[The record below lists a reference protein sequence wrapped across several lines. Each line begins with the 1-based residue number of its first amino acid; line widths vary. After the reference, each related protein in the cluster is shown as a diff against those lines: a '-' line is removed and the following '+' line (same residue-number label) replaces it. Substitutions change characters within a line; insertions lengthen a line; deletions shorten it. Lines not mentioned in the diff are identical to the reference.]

1 METNPNYEL
10 LKQAYAIIDG
20 IPETAIA
27 FGSPRTKEGTS
38 LAEGTVC
45 SPEGWLAL
53 HPTFKELGLTMSAD
67 GKELRFNGEA
77 DPDGPAAL
85 SMAKAFELPPE
96 EADQLF
102 GDRQMFTA
110 GDDSGLSDKRL
121 WQRRIH
127 EYLQSKG
134 QLGGAESQAEIVSTA
149 AEQVA
154 ETGREVTALIE
165 EASKNTATGSENMM
179 AIMKFAIDSTN
190 AGYEQFTKTTMQVV
204 EAMEANMNA
213 AANQFWHFSEKTAST
228 NGRSHTHKH

>member
-27 FGSPRTKEGTS
+27 FGSPRTKEGAT

-53 HPTFKELGLTMSAD
+53 HPTFNALGLAMSAD
-67 GKELRFNGEA
+67 GKELRFHGEA
-77 DPDGPAAL
+77 DPNGSAAS
-85 SMAKAFELPPE
+85 SMAKAFGLPLE
-96 EADQLF
+96 DAAQLF

-121 WQRRIH
+121 WQRRIR
-127 EYLQSKG
+127 EYLQGKG
-134 QLGGAESQAEIVSTA
+134 QLGGAKSQAEIVSTA
-149 AEQVA
+149 EEQVA
-154 ETGREVTALIE
+154 ETGREVIASVE
-165 EASKNTATGSENMM
+165 EASKNAASGADNAM

-190 AGYEQFTKTTMQVV
+190 AGYQLVAETAAQTVKAMDASMDVAMNYLSPSTEQ
-204 EAMEANMNA
+204 
-213 AANQFWHFSEKTAST
+213 TART
-228 NGRSHTHKH
+228 DDRSHTRKH

>member
-27 FGSPRTKEGTS
+27 LGSIRTKEGAT

-53 HPTFKELGLTMSAD
+53 HPTFNEHGLTMSAD

-77 DPDGPAAL
+77 DSGSHAAFL
-85 SMAKAFELPPE
+85 MAKVFGLRPE
-96 EADQLF
+96 KSEQLF
-102 GDRQMFTA
+102 GDRQLFTD

-121 WQRRIH
+121 WQRRIR
-127 EYLQSKG
+127 EYLQGKG
-134 QLGGAESQAEIVSTA
+134 QLGGAVSQAENACTVDV
-149 AEQVA
+149 QVA
-154 ETGREVTALIE
+154 ETGPEVTALVDD
-165 EASKNTATGSENMM
+165 ASKHAASGADNAM

-190 AGYEQFTKTTMQVV
+190 AGYQLVAETTAQTVK
-204 EAMEANMNA
+204 AMETSMDAAMNYLSPSTE
-213 AANQFWHFSEKTAST
+213 QTART
-228 NGRSHTHKH
+228 DDRRHTRKH